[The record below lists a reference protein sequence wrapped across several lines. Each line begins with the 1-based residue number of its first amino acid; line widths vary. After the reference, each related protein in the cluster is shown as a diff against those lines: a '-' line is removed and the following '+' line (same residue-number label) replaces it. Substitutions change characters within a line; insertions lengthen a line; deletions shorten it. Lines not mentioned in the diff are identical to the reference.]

1 MSNPLESLLGDSP
14 EEIEEPSAQAEV
26 ETPSV
31 EAAAPEVETPPAEPE
46 APPTPPLSEKETV
59 GFYKAMQEE
68 RDRRQA
74 LEKQLARLK
83 AQATP
88 PAPPSRD
95 EQLEAALYAQNLR
108 ASRKSADREYG
119 RDVVQAVHDWAAAK
133 CDADPAFNLA
143 MRSSD
148 DPYEAAM
155 RAYNAEKVLDAV
167 KPGDLDAFN
176 AWKAEQ
182 SAAPAKA
189 NPETPASPP
198 IPRSLANAPGNGAAG
213 KAHVPVGP
221 DEAFNS
227 IFQG

>member
-1 MSNPLESLLGDSP
+1 MSDTLGFLGGEQPS
-14 EEIEEPSAQAEV
+14 EIMKPSADAEV
-26 ETPSV
+26 EAPSV
-31 EAAAPEVETPPAEPE
+31 EAAEPEAATPPAEPE
-46 APPTPPLSEKETV
+46 TPPTPPLSEKETV
-59 GFYKAMQEE
+59 GFYRAMQEE

-74 LEKQLARLK
+74 LEKQLAQLK

-88 PAPPSRD
+88 PQPASRD
-95 EQLEAALYAQNLR
+95 NELAAALYAQNLR
-108 ASRKSADREYG
+108 ASRKFADREYG
-119 RDVVQAVHDWAAAK
+119 RETVQAVHDWAAAK

-155 RAYNAEKVLDAV
+155 RAYNAEKVLEAV

-189 NPETPASPP
+189 NPETPAPDP

-221 DEAFNS
+221 GEAFNS